1 MEEKI
6 EKILLSH
13 IEAVTEKNS
22 PFAPT
27 AINGVPRSAKEI
39 ASHFRGFILW
49 THGYKNDH
57 CYRCGIGWR
66 IPHLNKDEPLKE
78 YNLDELYSYWLKEVK
93 K

>member
-27 AINGVPRSAKEI
+27 AINGVPQSAKEI
-39 ASHFRGFILW
+39 ASHFREFIEWVIIHIDATRPQLDYF
-49 THGYKNDH
+49 TKEMNDID
-57 CYRCGIGWR
+57 R
-66 IPHLNKDEPLKE
+66 KE
-78 YNLDELYSYWLKEVK
+78 TLENMYNYWLKEVK